1 MIRKRITFANVTSF
15 LALFVALSAG
25 SYAAV
30 KLPAN
35 SVGSKQIKAK
45 AVTSAK
51 LGSKAV
57 TSPKVAANAINGSN
71 VAANALDGSKV
82 KDGSLSGSDINLTT
96 LGKVPSAASA
106 DTAGSAAIARL
117 KAATGVGTSRANT
130 SGNVPFDSAT
140 ATCDSGLVAT
150 GGGVELSDPADQLI
164 LDSFRTGL
172 LPGRDAS
179 RTTAPT
185 RRPSRSTSS
194 VLRLP
199 RRSRRYRSDRMKR
212 YELPALVR
220 SPRAAAR
227 NGHRLSAFPR

>member
-164 LDSFRTGL
+164 LDSFPNGTAAWS
-172 LPGRDAS
+172 GRVANYGTDTPTFTVHVICATAAS
-179 RTTAPT
+179 TQSAVQK
-185 RRPSRSTSS
+185 RPHEAVRATC
-194 VLRLP
+194 P
-199 RRSRRYRSDRMKR
+199 RP
-212 YELPALVR
+212 L
-220 SPRAAAR
+220 AAGGGA
-227 NGHRLSAFPR
+227 

>member
-45 AVTSAK
+45 AVTNAK

-57 TSPKVAANAINGSN
+57 TGPKLAANAI
-71 VAANALDGSKV
+71 DGSKV
-82 KDGSLSGSDINLTT
+82 KDGSLTGPDINLTT

-106 DTAGSAAIARL
+106 DTAGAAAIARV
-117 KAATGVGTSRANT
+117 KTASAVVASRANT
-130 SGNVPFDSAT
+130 STDPNALPPIDSAT

-150 GGGVELSDPADQLI
+150 GGGVELSDHDAQATT
-164 LDSFRTGL
+164 DSYPSG
-172 LPGRDAS
+172 
-179 RTTAPT
+179 TAAWSGHVANFGDSTPT
-185 RRPSRSTSS
+185 FKVVVICAP
-194 VLRLP
+194 
-199 RRSRRYRSDRMKR
+199 
-212 YELPALVR
+212 
-220 SPRAAAR
+220 AAATQ
-227 NGHRLSAFPR
+227 